1 MDCVLFDLDDTLYD
15 QVRPFELGYRETF
28 GDRFDSPAPAGGPVP
43 AAPSGG
49 RPGSPATG
57 DEPVSVAARGPLD
70 VVALFN
76 ASRRHSDE
84 AFEAATRGEI
94 SMEEMYVWRLRRT
107 FADFDI
113 DVTADECLRMQSAYA
128 AAQRDAIFVPSRMEE
143 VLDWCAA
150 REPRGTGRLAAGRS
164 SASSIAAGSVS
175 ASPIAAERSV
185 AAGSPSVAGHP
196 LGIITNGPVAHQMEK
211 VETLGLSRWF
221 APESIVVSG
230 AVGVAKPDP
239 RIFRIACERLG
250 TRPEDCV
257 YVGDSFASD
266 VVGATSA
273 GMPVVWFNHRHREA
287 PAGPGVPSP
296 DWVVEDEE
304 GLLAL
309 LREIA

>member
-1 MDCVLFDLDDTLYD
+1 MDCALFDLDDTLYD

-28 GDRFDSPAPAGGPVP
+28 GDRFGSPASA
-43 AAPSGG
+43 GG
-49 RPGSPATG
+49 RPGSHASG
-57 DEPVSVAARGPLD
+57 DEPVPGAARGPLD

-107 FADFDI
+107 FADFGI

-128 AAQRDAIFVPSRMEE
+128 AAQRDAIFVPPRMKE

-150 REPRGTGRLAAGRS
+150 RRPRTTGRLATGRS
-164 SASSIAAGSVS
+164 AA
-175 ASPIAAERSV
+175 ASPV
-185 AAGSPSVAGHP
+185 AAGSLAAASPVAAGSRSVAGHP

-211 VETLGLSRWF
+211 AETLGLSRWF

-239 RIFRIACERLG
+239 RIFHIACERLG

>member
-1 MDCVLFDLDDTLYD
+1 MGRPRLRAPRSRGRRGLPRNGGYGLMAMDCVLFDLDDTLYD
-15 QVRPFELGYRETF
+15 QVRPFELGYREAS
-28 GDRFDSPAPAGGPVP
+28 GDRFDALAAGGPAGAG
-43 AAPSGG
+43 AAGG
-49 RPGSPATG
+49 PP
-57 DEPVSVAARGPLD
+57 D

-94 SMEEMYVWRLRRT
+94 SMEEMYVWRLQRT
-107 FADFDI
+107 FADFGV

-128 AAQRDAIFVPSRMEE
+128 TAQRDAICVSPRMAE

-150 REPRGTGRLAAGRS
+150 RRPLGGGQLLGSGCLPGSGCLTGAR
-164 SASSIAAGSVS
+164 
-175 ASPIAAERSV
+175 
-185 AAGSPSVAGHP
+185 HP
-196 LGIITNGPVAHQMEK
+196 MGIITNGPAAHQMEK
-211 VETLGLSRWF
+211 VEALGLSRWF

-239 RIFRIACERLG
+239 EIFRIACERVG
-250 TRPEDCV
+250 TSPESCV

-273 GMPVVWFNHRHREA
+273 GMPVVWFNHRRREA
-287 PAGPGVPSP
+287 PAGPGVPRP
-296 DWVVEDEE
+296 EWVVEDEQ

-309 LREIA
+309 LKSLA

>member
-28 GDRFDSPAPAGGPVP
+28 GDRFDSPAA
-43 AAPSGG
+43 
-49 RPGSPATG
+49 G
-57 DEPVSVAARGPLD
+57 DEPVPDAARGPLD

-107 FADFDI
+107 FADFGI

-150 REPRGTGRLAAGRS
+150 RRPRTAGRLAAGRS
-164 SASSIAAGSVS
+164 SASPIAAGSVS
-175 ASPIAAERSV
+175 ASPIAA
-185 AAGSPSVAGHP
+185 GSPSVAVHP

-230 AVGVAKPDP
+230 AVGVDKPDP